1 MNITFQN
8 IDLTDS
14 INLQHALSSLRA
26 YADLSPVL
34 LRDMSSLTIDFGSI
48 NTVASEKP
56 SSSVPHDPLAIY
68 GKTTRAFLETMLLLI
83 QRDGKTSLESVA
95 THIGVSLYTAR
106 AYLRNAGRTAAAH
119 KVSLPV
125 MPTWNHESGYN
136 EYAVPSSGV

>member
-14 INLQHALSSLRA
+14 INLHHAISTLRA
-26 YADLSPVL
+26 YADLSPAL
-34 LRDMSSLTIDFGSI
+34 LRDMSSLTIDFGNI
-48 NTVASEKP
+48 NALASEEP
-56 SSSVPHDPLAIY
+56 SSYVPHDPLAIY

-95 THIGVSLYTAR
+95 THMGVSLDTSR

-125 MPTWNHESGYN
+125 VPTWNHGSGYN
-136 EYAVPSSGV
+136 EYALPSSGA